1 MDAFLTKSKKG
12 LPLNPEVVEEIARDY
27 SLRAQKGEDVIIF
40 TEHADEQMDER
51 NISKKQVL
59 QVLEFGRFVKGQERF
74 SEEENDYSYLLRD
87 HYVDDRDIA
96 VAIAIIDADG
106 QKVLIVTAMIID
118 PQTGKFI

>member
-1 MDAFLTKSKKG
+1 
-12 LPLNPEVVEEIARDY
+12 
-27 SLRAQKGEDVIIF
+27 
-40 TEHADEQMDER
+40 MDER